1 MAFGKILREARER
14 RGLTTAQV
22 AETTRMLLQIVEDL
36 EVESFRRVAA
46 PIYGRSFIKL
56 YASCVGLDPAPLLD
70 DFALAFAAHAK
81 QREAPKKVQ
90 GSTGKAQV
98 PGAAAEP
105 PKNLNLET
113 SLLDLE
119 PSPSSLDAPPKD
131 LFNYELPAKELG
143 VRSEELGVKKN
154 SPLPTPNSPLPRAK
168 PQGALRRVTTGAP
181 APRKKYFDILAC
193 WHWVISKC
201 PNVKMPKFQN
211 AQIPKSPNLQIPK
224 FPLPPAWFLCA
235 SAAVV
240 VVIGIVI
247 FATFRPRGAKDD
259 SPVSRYVFDPPEF
272 YVD

>member
-143 VRSEELGVKKN
+143 VRREELGVKKN

-181 APRKKYFDILAC
+181 APRKKHFDIWGFGDLGI
-193 WHWVISKC
+193 WKFITSKI
-201 PNVKMPKFQN
+201 PQM
-211 AQIPKSPNLQIPK
+211 PKSPNLQIPK